1 MKHCLALVSMSMSLA
16 AIAEPAMVSDRGDKG
31 KVVLTAERHEGC
43 PGEQRIAYLTRRIDP
58 DVPND
63 RITYWGCWRIAS
75 ADVKIHY
82 FVGADRSYRR
92 ADFSFADVERSQI
105 PKREVPDGQGAPTL

>member
-1 MKHCLALVSMSMSLA
+1 MKCCLSMGLLVMSAA
-16 AIAEPAMVSDRGDKG
+16 AIAEPAMVSDRGNQG

-63 RITYWGCWRIAS
+63 RITYWGCWKLAS
-75 ADVKIHY
+75 AEVRIHY

-92 ADFSFADVERSQI
+92 DDFSFEEVQRSQI
-105 PKREVPDGQGAPTL
+105 PKGESPDGRGVPTL